1 MIVSLLNINFI
12 NILLK
17 IINPF
22 SLTVE
27 GVEINGHGKLLAMAY
42 EAVPFLLILLT
53 FLTIIVLVT
62 RIVSLFM
69 HRRGERYR
77 QALLASKNSIIYQK
91 LSEEISA
98 PTTPKLH
105 RYAPINQV

>member
-1 MIVSLLNINFI
+1 
-12 NILLK
+12 
-17 IINPF
+17 
-22 SLTVE
+22 
-27 GVEINGHGKLLAMAY
+27 MAY
-42 EAVPFLLILLT
+42 EAVPFLLILVAILT
-53 FLTIIVLVT
+53 TALLVT

-91 LSEEISA
+91 LSEEITA
-98 PTTPKLH
+98 PQTPKIH

>member
-1 MIVSLLNINFI
+1 M
-12 NILLK
+12 
-17 IINPF
+17 
-22 SLTVE
+22 TVE
-27 GVEINGHGKLLAMAY
+27 GEELSGHGKLLEMAY
-42 EAVPFLLILLT
+42 EAVPFLLVLLT
-53 FLTIIVLVT
+53 ILSIIVLVT

-98 PTTPKLH
+98 PVTPKLH
-105 RYAPINQV
+105 RFNSNQYAPINQV